1 MLITITKSFEINVP
15 KFTDEL
21 DDLVGLHQ
29 LNFKDI
35 LLDRDAYDRLN
46 NQIIKSNS
54 SNWNKAIAL
63 LILNQKKLPTAIIKI
78 QDN

>member
-46 NQIIKSNS
+46 NQIGRASCRERV
-54 SNWNKAIAL
+54 
-63 LILNQKKLPTAIIKI
+63 
-78 QDN
+78 

>member
-29 LNFKDI
+29 CSKNTLPFRT
-35 LLDRDAYDRLN
+35 LL
-46 NQIIKSNS
+46 
-54 SNWNKAIAL
+54 
-63 LILNQKKLPTAIIKI
+63 
-78 QDN
+78 